1 MNEEPI
7 KFYNLAPIKDADIN
21 IYTEVL
27 DYSLENNDV
36 KNVVITGIYGA
47 GKSSLIESYKEKK
60 KINLF
65 IYLWLILIKCCGNY
79 IM

>member
-60 KINLF
+60 KNKF
-65 IYLWLILIKCCGNY
+65 IHISLAHFNKMLW
-79 IM
+79 